1 MRIEVRFRGPLATQK
16 GMESFHVDMEDDT
29 NLRVTLQNL
38 IEREDAVKDTWTD
51 SERIDREAM
60 ILRND
65 ADVGL
70 TGGLET
76 ILEDG
81 DIIVILPL
89 VHGG

>member
-1 MRIEVRFRGPLATQK
+1 MQT
-16 GMESFHVDMEDDT
+16 FHIDMEGDA
-29 NLRVTLQNL
+29 NLGMTLQTL
-38 IEREDAVKDTWTD
+38 IEREEVVKNIWTD
-51 SERIDREAM
+51 SERIDCEAM

-81 DIIVILPL
+81 DTIVILPL

>member
-1 MRIEVRFRGPLATQK
+1 MQI
-16 GMESFHVDMEDDT
+16 FHVDIEEDA
-29 NLRVTLQNL
+29 NLGTTLQNL
-38 IEREDAVKDTWTD
+38 IDREEAVKEIWADP
-51 SERIDREAM
+51 ERIDREAM

-65 ADVGL
+65 ADIGL

-81 DIIVILPL
+81 DTVVILPL